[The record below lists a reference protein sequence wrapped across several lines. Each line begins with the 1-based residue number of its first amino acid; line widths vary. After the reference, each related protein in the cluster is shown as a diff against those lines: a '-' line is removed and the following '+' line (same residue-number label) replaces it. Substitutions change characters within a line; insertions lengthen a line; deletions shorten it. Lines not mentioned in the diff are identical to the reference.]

1 MAAAQGELGDA
12 APTQRHWL
20 RSVVYLVSYSD
31 KHPFSQAKKDG
42 WKEEK
47 KPASCQWTHQ
57 QIFWNLLQQV
67 FLFKSEASLG
77 ECQDTR
83 RARARAHTHARRKRE
98 RMRLS
103 HCENQP
109 INYFHTVNRIKP
121 SDCQVEGPESAQI
134 QEGTAARCSIA
145 KEEDRGQ
152 LLVGKAGWVNF
163 AFYSLLLDALLVI
176 KVTTVLLSWHSCISR
191 LLDELLTS
199 DNRHISGSVYHCYSV
214 NLTGACIT
222 LYHTYI
228 FVISL

>member
-67 FLFKSEASLG
+67 FLFKSEVSLG

-83 RARARAHTHARRKRE
+83 RARARAHTHAERE
-98 RMRLS
+98 R
-103 HCENQP
+103 EWGYP
-109 INYFHTVNRIKP
+109 IVKTSPLTISTQSIESNHPTVRSK
-121 SDCQVEGPESAQI
+121 
-134 QEGTAARCSIA
+134 
-145 KEEDRGQ
+145 GQ
-152 LLVGKAGWVNF
+152 
-163 AFYSLLLDALLVI
+163 
-176 KVTTVLLSWHSCISR
+176 KVPRFRREQLPDVASPKKK
-191 LLDELLTS
+191 
-199 DNRHISGSVYHCYSV
+199 
-214 NLTGACIT
+214 TGVS
-222 LYHTYI
+222 Y
-228 FVISL
+228 